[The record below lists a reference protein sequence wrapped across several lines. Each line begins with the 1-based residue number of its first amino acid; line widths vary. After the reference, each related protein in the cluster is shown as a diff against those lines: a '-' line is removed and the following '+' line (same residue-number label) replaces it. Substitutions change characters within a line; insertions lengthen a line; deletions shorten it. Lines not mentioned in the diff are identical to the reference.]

1 MTKITE
7 FNPEN
12 PNAILIDL
20 TEKETLDH
28 NARVQAHEDG
38 ALNRALLRLRERR
51 NNLLKETDWTA
62 NSDVTMSDDMK
73 TYRQALRDLTN
84 GLDTVDK
91 VNNVTWPTKP

>member
-12 PNAILIDL
+12 PNGILIDL

-38 ALNRALLRLRERR
+38 ALNRALLRLRETR

-73 TYRQALRDLTN
+73 TYRQALRDLPD
-84 GLDTVDK
+84 GKDTVDK
-91 VNNVTWPTKP
+91 CNNATWPTKP